1 MDCHDLYKG
10 SVSFPPLLIRPNQC
24 ETGCPVFHFVGV
36 TVTAGIGG
44 FVNSLMCKISN
55 TIQQDFLQHFQG
67 FGDFWLKSCNETNLE
82 QNPLVGANHIF

>member
-55 TIQQDFLQHFQG
+55 TIQQDFLQHFRG
-67 FGDFWLKSCNETNLE
+67 FGNEANLK